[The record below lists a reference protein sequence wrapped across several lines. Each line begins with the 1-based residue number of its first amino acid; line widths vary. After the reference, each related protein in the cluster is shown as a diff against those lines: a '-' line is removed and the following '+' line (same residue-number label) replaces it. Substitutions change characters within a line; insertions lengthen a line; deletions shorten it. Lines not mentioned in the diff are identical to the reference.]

1 MFLSTVLIRDLAK
14 LNLGMVV
21 LVLVSNQTQNI
32 KFKIKIL
39 KSIHNGVNFINVLW
53 AAFARADPESAK
65 KTDNVLH
72 CLFLF
77 CAFGIWCQFYQRFMR
92 SFYARRSRKHKTIQ
106 LSHQYLFT
114 LLKSACVK
122 AVCRMLMKLR
132 PGHGLF
138 CLFKIRGKRNLIRSK
153 IVINSLTIYH
163 LNYIQLQLI

>member
-65 KTDNVLH
+65 KTDNFTVFFFFALLGSGVNFTNVL
-72 CLFLF
+72 
-77 CAFGIWCQFYQRFMR
+77 CAAFMLVDPE
-92 SFYARRSRKHKTIQ
+92 SIK
-106 LSHQYLFT
+106 QY
-114 LLKSACVK
+114 S
-122 AVCRMLMKLR
+122 
-132 PGHGLF
+132 
-138 CLFKIRGKRNLIRSK
+138 
-153 IVINSLTIYH
+153 
-163 LNYIQLQLI
+163 